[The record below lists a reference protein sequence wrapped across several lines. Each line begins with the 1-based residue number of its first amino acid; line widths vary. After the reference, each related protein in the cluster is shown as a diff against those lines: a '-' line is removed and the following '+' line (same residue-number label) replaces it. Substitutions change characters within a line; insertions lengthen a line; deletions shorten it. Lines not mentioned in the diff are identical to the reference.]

1 MKKTWS
7 YGLFIILVGILI
19 ILVALYIEEVKKP
32 SLESAIV
39 TLRLLTHIGIAFI
52 SIGLIGI
59 IVDFR
64 DWQEYFQKQIA
75 NTIIQRHYL
84 NSLNQP
90 QLIDLQIDTL
100 KAYFK
105 LEDIDREGRFL
116 EFFQGKIRRYIAE
129 PYREDT
135 TGVVAI
141 NYLDEQSFIVEETFT
156 YKCRKVGD
164 YIQDAVRWGYE
175 NANEID
181 RIESF
186 KITVRVPQNFFQS
199 PDFKA
204 KYPFISS
211 QEKEYDKDNSDKD
224 LQAWDKG
231 IGYTLS
237 LMQYKEI
244 DGLFIKVQVRFVIPI
259 YRMLSWYMAHPTKNL
274 KATIKYPPDR
284 KIQVITF
291 GLDQNELDEVDSPEL
306 YTLTYGSWVLPINGL
321 AFSVSEIR
329 KKDSEGGV
337 RETVGGGVPAGGGV
351 VADEPSKGNAAVQLR
366 VR

>member
-7 YGLFIILVGILI
+7 YGLFIILIGILI
-19 ILVALYIEEVKKP
+19 ILVALYIEESKKP
-32 SLESAIV
+32 SSESAIV
-39 TLRLLTHIGIAFI
+39 TLKLLMHIGIAFI

-75 NTIIQRHYL
+75 NTIIQRSYL
-84 NSLNQP
+84 NSLNQT

-116 EFFQGKIRRYIAE
+116 EFFQRKIRGYIAE

-135 TGVVAI
+135 TGIVSIAD
-141 NYLDEQSFIVEETFT
+141 LDERSYMVEETFT
-156 YKCRKVGD
+156 YKCRKLGD
-164 YIQDAVRWGYE
+164 YIQDTVRWGYE
-175 NANEID
+175 NADEID

-186 KITVRVPQNFFQS
+186 KVTVRIPQNFFQS
-199 PDFKA
+199 PDFQA
-204 KYPFISS
+204 KYPLISS
-211 QEKEYDKDNSDKD
+211 PEIEYDRNNNNKY
-224 LQAWDKG
+224 LQAWTKG

-244 DGLFIKVQVRFVIPI
+244 DGLFIKIQVRFVIPI
-259 YRMLSWYMAHPTKNL
+259 HRMLSWYMAHPTKNL
-274 KATIKYPPDR
+274 KATISYPPDR

-291 GLDQNELDEVDSPEL
+291 GLDTNELDEEDRPGL
-306 YTLTYGSWVLPINGL
+306 YALTYGSWVLPVNGM

-329 KKDSEGGV
+329 EK
-337 RETVGGGVPAGGGV
+337 
-351 VADEPSKGNAAVQLR
+351 PSKH
-366 VR
+366 